1 MNIKEIK
8 RGVILSY
15 ALIVVNTFT
24 GLFLT
29 PFLISSLG
37 DGEYGVYK
45 IIGSL
50 IGSISILDLGIG
62 STMLRFVAKFNAE
75 KDKDGLSNFTA
86 MGIILAT
93 ALSFLMIA
101 ASTGMYFFIDKMY
114 SQSLTVDELQ
124 KAKQLFILF
133 VIVLV
138 LNTYENVN
146 FGVISGCEHYTFA
159 NSMKLFRI
167 ILKFVLAFIILS
179 NISDSA
185 YLLYIEIALLI
196 AVMVS
201 QLLYI
206 RKKMGIKI
214 KYHSWDMKLFISSMK
229 YTILMFIQSIANQF
243 NRNLDNMVIGSI
255 INAATVAVYSVGLQ
269 LFSMFQQFAVSF
281 SNLLLPTI
289 SKQIADGDDNKKLED
304 TVIKVGRLEFI
315 ALGAALAGYAIIGK
329 EFIILWL
336 GEAYAMAWIVG
347 LILMAAT
354 IIPLVQ
360 NVCLSI
366 LRAKNKMVFK
376 TVTVCIMTVF
386 NLIFTVIGVKL
397 YGPLAACIST
407 AIGFIIGNIIAMNIY
422 YVKVIKLNIFR
433 IFSGIFKRTWICCL
447 LATITLI
454 TVDKIIYG
462 SWMLW
467 FAKFLIFS
475 FVYIVLL
482 LFYGFSKA
490 EKNLLFNKIL
500 EKLKRK
506 DQSI

>member
-1 MNIKEIK
+1 
-8 RGVILSY
+8 
-15 ALIVVNTFT
+15 
-24 GLFLT
+24 
-29 PFLISSLG
+29 
-37 DGEYGVYK
+37 
-45 IIGSL
+45 
-50 IGSISILDLGIG
+50 
-62 STMLRFVAKFNAE
+62 
-75 KDKDGLSNFTA
+75 
-86 MGIILAT
+86 
-93 ALSFLMIA
+93 
-101 ASTGMYFFIDKMY
+101 
-114 SQSLTVDELQ
+114 
-124 KAKQLFILF
+124 
-133 VIVLV
+133 
-138 LNTYENVN
+138 
-146 FGVISGCEHYTFA
+146 
-159 NSMKLFRI
+159 
-167 ILKFVLAFIILS
+167 
-179 NISDSA
+179 
-185 YLLYIEIALLI
+185 
-196 AVMVS
+196 
-201 QLLYI
+201 
-206 RKKMGIKI
+206 
-214 KYHSWDMKLFISSMK
+214 MKLFISSMK

-243 NRNLDNMVIGSI
+243 NSNLDNMVIGSI